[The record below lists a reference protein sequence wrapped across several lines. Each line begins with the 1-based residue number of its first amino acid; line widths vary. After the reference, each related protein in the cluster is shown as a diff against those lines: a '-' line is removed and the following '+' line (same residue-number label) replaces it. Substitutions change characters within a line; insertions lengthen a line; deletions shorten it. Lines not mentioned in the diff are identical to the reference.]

1 MPGECSLQPG
11 TRPRQRRGTSQDSH
25 SVSQIAK
32 CAKSRWQG
40 PEYCRMPST
49 QPPPRMH
56 VPAAVIMSCLA
67 LESWTQR
74 YKHRHIA
81 GHRFTRPG
89 TEIHSGLQ
97 QKLWIWKLSDSHGNS
112 GRGTF
117 YRGAYG
123 FLLIETLP
131 VWGMWCL
138 GRHLLPW
145 LIAQSVR
152 SRQSVL
158 WLHTLL
164 LPWWL
169 LWSLFNDTSPY
180 RSL

>member
-81 GHRFTRPG
+81 GHTHTHVRVLASTAPFILDG
-89 TEIHSGLQ
+89 TSVSEHSPLVCPLVHEADATTQTPVLLTLRLGAPTSSHPKGSHQIPLLLREPCLRRGRN
-97 QKLWIWKLSDSHGNS
+97 KLWPIISSSVW
-112 GRGTF
+112 
-117 YRGAYG
+117 
-123 FLLIETLP
+123 FL
-131 VWGMWCL
+131 
-138 GRHLLPW
+138 
-145 LIAQSVR
+145 AQ
-152 SRQSVL
+152 
-158 WLHTLL
+158 
-164 LPWWL
+164 
-169 LWSLFNDTSPY
+169 
-180 RSL
+180 